1 MLDMANVYSQIHI
14 HVVFAVKHRLSLI
27 EERWE
32 DELYK
37 YITGIVQ
44 KRNHKLLAINGM
56 TDHLH
61 LCVGLNPSQSISD
74 LVKEAKVASTNWIN
88 KNGFCYGKFEWQSGY
103 GVFSYSKS
111 QLSKVVNYIN
121 NQKIHHQK
129 KSFVDE
135 YLYFLKNSDKNYDPR
150 VVFDDITV
158 PPAESRTS
166 KP

>member
-56 TDHLH
+56 PDHVH
-61 LCVGLNPSQSISD
+61 LFLGLRPVQAVSD
-74 LVKEAKVASTNWIN
+74 LMREIKGDSALWVNQQKLS
-88 KNGFCYGKFEWQSGY
+88 GRRFQWQEGY
-103 GVFSYSKS
+103 GAFSYKKS
-111 QLSKVVNYIN
+111 DVPLITGYIA
-121 NQKIHHQK
+121 NQKEHHRK
-129 KSFVDE
+129 KSFLLE
-135 YLYFLKNSDKNYDPR
+135 YEELLKEFDVTYKKDYLFRDP
-150 VVFDDITV
+150 
-158 PPAESRTS
+158 E
-166 KP
+166 